1 MNVLTAAEEASV
13 MKKKRCFWWFFPFNF
28 LPFFFFLNQNHV
40 FGKSLKSFTLF
51 YFKIWLSGYFYSSIL
66 NLFKIILFFFIK
78 MKTLFIN
85 WLIQLISQQSIRF
98 LSEISDHTDETVLV
112 IFIVCHSPRESTCSS
127 LHPHLCMLR
136 FSWASPIFW
145 LESIFLSQ
153 RQHRSISGNG
163 YTMRALEVSVWLW
176 RLLISHPPI
185 MCLIAHR

>member
-13 MKKKRCFWWFFPFNF
+13 MKKKRCFWWFFPFDF

-112 IFIVCHSPRESTCSS
+112 IFIVCHSPRESTCSP
-127 LHPHLCMLR
+127 LHIFACSGFPELPQ
-136 FSWASPIFW
+136 FSD
-145 LESIFLSQ
+145 LSQ
-153 RQHRSISGNG
+153 YSSPKGN
-163 YTMRALEVSVWLW
+163 TVQSV
-176 RLLISHPPI
+176 I
-185 MCLIAHR
+185 MGTRWEL